1 MTKTLE
7 QLEQETID
15 AVNRW
20 ELDLEFKD
28 GASRAGVATAL
39 EEAAHFIDEV
49 VEKLEPNSYMAKRL
63 ARMVRVLD
71 GLK

>member
-1 MTKTLE
+1 MSKTLE

-20 ELDLEFKD
+20 ELDLEYKD

-49 VEKLEPNSYMAKRL
+49 VEKLEPDSYMAKRL

>member
-1 MTKTLE
+1 MSKTLE

-28 GASRAGVATAL
+28 GASRAG
-39 EEAAHFIDEV
+39 EAAHFIDEV